1 MARLLRRANEH
12 MQKDSGYRRNL
23 RQNSHNSGQDIILI
37 VEWSRMVNDV
47 VLEKM
52 GGMWMDSHNA
62 R

>member
-1 MARLLRRANEH
+1 
-12 MQKDSGYRRNL
+12 
-23 RQNSHNSGQDIILI
+23 
-37 VEWSRMVNDV
+37 MVNDV